1 MGMRQDCAK
10 EAKIKEMEI
19 LLGKVLEK
27 IKQVYQE
34 TGI

>member
-19 LLGKVLEK
+19 LLGKVLENK
-27 IKQVYQE
+27 VDH
-34 TGI
+34 